1 MTLKQALED
10 GFIDQN
16 EMNAMT
22 NNSEIIT
29 KAKEVETL
37 KNEYDEKLRQYKNLE
52 KTIKDELKGT

>member
-22 NNSEIIT
+22 NNSEVIT

>member
-22 NNSEIIT
+22 NNSEVIT

-52 KTIKDELKGT
+52 KSIKDELKGT

>member
-22 NNSEIIT
+22 NNSEVIT

-52 KTIKDELKGT
+52 KTIKDELK